1 MRRDRKFEM
10 KMLKSSEPRT
20 VLALIRTI
28 EAEKRT
34 HLAELR
40 TGIGILTI
48 PMSLVTILI
57 ATSKYY
63 DILQVIPMVLLLT
76 IGIIVLLAFGSFLAF
91 QALTKI
97 HENEQ
102 FIHIVHNIA
111 SESFCEDITDVN
123 EDIIE
128 DGAPGEI

>member
-10 KMLKSSEPRT
+10 EMLKSSEPRT
-20 VLALIRTI
+20 VLSLIRTI

-63 DILQVIPMVLLLT
+63 DILQVIPMVILLT
-76 IGIIVLLAFGSFLAF
+76 MGIIVLLALGSYLAF
-91 QALTKI
+91 QALMKLR
-97 HENEQ
+97 ENER
-102 FIHIVHNIA
+102 FIYKVHNTA
-111 SESFCEDITDVN
+111 SESFCDDLAE
-123 EDIIE
+123 EE
-128 DGAPGEI
+128 MRKDGAPGEI